1 MSRLTSGLRNDP
13 VLGVFARNLK
23 WIFSSQMA
31 VAVLGM
37 VFLAIAART
46 LGAAGLGLL
55 ALVEAYA
62 RIVARLTHFEP
73 WQAVIRYGSEAL
85 EADEPERFG
94 RLIGLSVLLD
104 LAGGLLAA
112 LTALILLP
120 LLAPLLGLDDAQ
132 QWLLAAGALA
142 IVFSLRATGISLLR
156 LYDRFDLLAKID
168 AAMAAFRVCLAVLAW
183 ALGAGL
189 AGFVAIFVLISLID
203 GVLAFVAGRRQM
215 RPKGHRIQYGRLRQT
230 LDQNPG
236 FLRLVWDSNLA
247 VILRQTSQRLDV
259 IILATLVPV
268 ASVGYYHIARRCG
281 DAALRLG
288 RPLSQAIYPEL
299 ARFAARGETRRL
311 SRIVR
316 GISLGFAAVL
326 VVVLVPVIWQLAP
339 IIKAVFGPD
348 YLPAVTAVSI
358 QTVAVGIYLSGIILN
373 PALLSLGQGR
383 AMVRIGAMTA
393 ALFFILFIPMVS
405 VFGVA
410 GASGTHLICNVLW
423 LGLGIWVL
431 RRSLQSVATT
441 QESTQESTQ

>member
-1 MSRLTSGLRNDP
+1 MSRLTSGLRNEP
-13 VLGVFARNLK
+13 VMGVFARNLK

-62 RIVARLTHFEP
+62 RIVARLTHLEP

-85 EADEPERFG
+85 ESEEPERFG
-94 RLIGLSVLLD
+94 RLIGMSVVLD

-120 LLAPLLGLDDAQ
+120 LLAPWLGLDGAQ

-168 AAMAAFRVCLAVLAW
+168 AGVAAFRVGLAVLAW

-189 AGFVAIFVLISLID
+189 VGFVAIFVTISLID
-203 GVLAFVAGRRQM
+203 GLLAFLAGHRQM
-215 RPKGHRIQYGRLRQT
+215 HAKGHQLQFGSLRQKI
-230 LDQNPG
+230 DENPG

-259 IILATLVPV
+259 IILAALMP
-268 ASVGYYHIARRCG
+268 AAAVGYYHIARRCG

-299 ARFAARGETRRL
+299 ARFAARGETVRL
-311 SRIVR
+311 SRVVR

-326 VVVLVPVIWQLAP
+326 LVVLVPVIWYLAP

-358 QTVAVGIYLSGIILN
+358 QTVAVGFYLSGIILN

-383 AMVRIGAMTA
+383 GMVRIGALTA
-393 ALFFILFIPMVS
+393 TLFFVLFIPMVS

-410 GASGTHLICNVLW
+410 GASGTHLVCNLLW
-423 LGLGIWVL
+423 LGLATWLL
-431 RRSLQSVATT
+431 RRSLQRATNK
-441 QESTQESTQ
+441 QESMQ